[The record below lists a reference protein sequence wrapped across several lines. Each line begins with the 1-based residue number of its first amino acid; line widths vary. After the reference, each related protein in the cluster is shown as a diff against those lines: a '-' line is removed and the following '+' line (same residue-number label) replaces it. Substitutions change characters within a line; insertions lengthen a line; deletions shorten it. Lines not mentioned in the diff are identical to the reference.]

1 MKRPPSE
8 TINLQH
14 TEASESTL
22 QKVDSLIQEVEAFME
37 EWCGAPAVAQHASM
51 RSTPSHDHFARQVAD
66 WEERKT
72 REQAEIEERAL
83 WLAKSWADLEKARRD
98 LEALTP
104 DAVDLGKVTTEPLSD
119 SSKNPKNIPAEA
131 SSNVSSNVSNRGGER
146 SEMEFKRIQKEIQA
160 QRNQRSR

>member
-1 MKRPPSE
+1 
-8 TINLQH
+8 
-14 TEASESTL
+14 
-22 QKVDSLIQEVEAFME
+22 ME
-37 EWCGAPAVAQHASM
+37 EWCGAPAVAQHPST

-98 LEALTP
+98 LKALTSN
-104 DAVDLGKVTTEPLSD
+104 AVDIEKVTTEPLSD
-119 SSKNPKNIPAEA
+119 SSKHPKNIPAEA
-131 SSNVSSNVSNRGGER
+131 ISNVSNRGGER

>member
-14 TEASESTL
+14 AEASESTL
-22 QKVDSLIQEVEAFME
+22 QKVDSLIQEVEAFMG
-37 EWCGAPAVAQHASM
+37 EWCSGSALAQHPSTS
-51 RSTPSHDHFARQVAD
+51 STPSHDHFAKQVAD

-83 WLAKSWADLEKARRD
+83 WLAKSWADLENARRD
-98 LEALTP
+98 LKTRTP
-104 DAVDLGKVTTEPLSD
+104 DAVEPGKVTTEPLSD
-119 SSKNPKNIPAEA
+119 SSKNPKNIQAEA
-131 SSNVSSNVSNRGGER
+131 SSDVSNRGGER

>member
-37 EWCGAPAVAQHASM
+37 EWCGAPAVAQHPST

-83 WLAKSWADLEKARRD
+83 WLAKSWADLEKARRN

-131 SSNVSSNVSNRGGER
+131 SSNVSNRGGER
-146 SEMEFKRIQKEIQA
+146 CEMEFKRIQKEIQA

>member
-14 TEASESTL
+14 TEASESAL

-37 EWCGAPAVAQHASM
+37 EWCGAPAVDQHPSK
-51 RSTPSHDHFARQVAD
+51 RSTPSHDHFARQVAN
-66 WEERKT
+66 WKERKT

-131 SSNVSSNVSNRGGER
+131 SSNVSNRGGER